1 MGLQETACH
10 DRDNGYSLLEVM
22 IAAMVVVVLAMGLA
36 GSMGAAFL
44 ADAAA
49 RDTATATHA
58 CQQVMEEL
66 EELDYGDVL
75 ATDGNAILTGE
86 GIAIK
91 MSVSEAMVGML
102 VVEVCGCR
110 PLEERTPLELAGM
123 TMTQFKN
130 VQPASGP
137 QVRLVTYRA
146 GR

>member
-1 MGLQETACH
+1 MKHH
-10 DRDNGYSLLEVM
+10 DRDTGYTLLEVM
-22 IAAMVVVVLAMGLA
+22 IAVAIVVILALGLA
-36 GSMGAAFL
+36 SSMGAAFL
-44 ADAAA
+44 ADAVA

-66 EELDYGDVL
+66 EELDYADVL
-75 ATDGNAILTGE
+75 ATDGNAILTEE

-91 MSVSEAMVGML
+91 MAVSEAMVGML
-102 VVEVCGCR
+102 LVEVCGCR
-110 PLEERTPLELAGM
+110 PLEERTLLELAGM

-137 QVRLVTYRA
+137 QVRLLTYRA